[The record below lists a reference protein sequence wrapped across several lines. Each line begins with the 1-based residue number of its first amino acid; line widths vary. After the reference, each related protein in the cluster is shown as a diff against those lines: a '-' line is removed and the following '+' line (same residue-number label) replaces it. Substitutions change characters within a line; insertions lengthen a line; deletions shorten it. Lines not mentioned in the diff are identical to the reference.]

1 MLDVVAHY
9 ESQLK
14 ALEELL
20 TQATPSDRVFL
31 ERTQTEVRSYLED
44 ARAPKAPVTPDGLR
58 ARLTRAYAL
67 AAQLERE
74 IATPSLGEHWHR
86 WATAELE
93 RTRERIARAAQ
104 ELQLLEP
111 GADVLPPLEPDSVR
125 VALQDELDWA
135 NVAVNEAEM
144 LLGLHESWME
154 RTPLSEDKL
163 ATARV
168 QLEDLQTRHQR
179 TKDAARDL
187 EVALSKLV

>member
-1 MLDVVAHY
+1 MIDPVEY
-9 ESQLK
+9 FEQQLRV
-14 ALEELL
+14 LEELL

-44 ARAPKAPVTPDGLR
+44 ARAPKSQVTPDGLR
-58 ARLTRAYAL
+58 ARLTRAYTL

-74 IATPSLGEHWHR
+74 LATPSLGEHWHR
-86 WATAELE
+86 WATDELE
-93 RTRERIARAAQ
+93 RTRERIARTAQ

-111 GADVLPPLEPDSVR
+111 GAVVSPPPELDAAR
-125 VALQDELDWA
+125 VALEDELDWA
-135 NVAVNEAEM
+135 NVAVSEAEM

-154 RTPLSEDKL
+154 RTPLSEDEL
-163 ATARV
+163 VTARV
-168 QLEDLQTRHQR
+168 QLLDLQTRHQR